1 MKMQNIFSKL
11 VDKANQETPPAI
23 DVVDQVMT
31 RLSAGQV
38 YSTASSDKPFVWI
51 ASLSTA
57 AAIMTATLAVYAYY
71 AWANPLIEISDTIAW
86 VL

>member
-1 MKMQNIFSKL
+1 
-11 VDKANQETPPAI
+11 
-23 DVVDQVMT
+23 VMA
-31 RLSAGQV
+31 RLSAAGQHSPV
-38 YSTASSDKPFVWI
+38 VSDKPFVWI

-71 AWANPLIEISDTIAW
+71 AWTSPLNEITDTIAW